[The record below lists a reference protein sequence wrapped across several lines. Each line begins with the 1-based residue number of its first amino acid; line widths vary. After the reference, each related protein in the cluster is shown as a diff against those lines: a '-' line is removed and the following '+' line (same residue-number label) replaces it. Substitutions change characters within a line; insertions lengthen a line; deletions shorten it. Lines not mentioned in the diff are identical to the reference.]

1 MRMELKRRGWR
12 ERTGLFF
19 GAAGLAWLFFL
30 RAGPGLSAT
39 MSSGPKE
46 ADQRWFKVNLE
57 SETIGYIKETGSRV
71 QQSGRWRWR
80 SVSESKI
87 TINRLGQKIE
97 MTLRA
102 EYLEREDG
110 RLEKIITD
118 QVLSSS
124 RVRTEIQVLENKF
137 EIKTMTD
144 KQTFRRELPYD
155 GQLLGPMGIG
165 LLSAESLN
173 SPGDKIEYR
182 TILPELGRVVSGER
196 ELVGEEEVECGRN
209 KIRARKIIE
218 KISPLVTSREVWL
231 DADGNEIKAVEPSP
245 FGQLITCLSS
255 EQEVMEAMAA
265 STGREQFFFS
275 SLIKADVRLPQARRL
290 ERLVVRLT
298 HKKPELGWPEL
309 ENEYQ
314 KILEKNNGS
323 LAVELSRVIIKG
335 GGPGKLQAAEL
346 KPYLEASSYL
356 DFNDPEIKKAAAQ
369 AIGREK
375 DAAPRALKLRDWVS
389 ENLTFDPGFVF
400 APASEV
406 LRDKKAT
413 CAGYAALL
421 AALLRASGIP
431 SSYLVGLAY
440 VNGVWGGHAWVEAWL
455 DGQWVPLDA
464 ALPSPGPA
472 DAARLAIAR
481 SSLKDGLTESLLAA
495 QRFFGYVTVEVLE
508 FNLGQ
513 RTIQVPAGQ
522 PLYEIKNGKY
532 WNNGLQIGL
541 RAPDGFNFSE
551 VDRTWPDKT
560 LLALSGPDGPTV
572 RILQESWF
580 PADKPE
586 QHLWKRLGQEVRE
599 GRPAYLTVW
608 GKRHPALVS
617 GEVAAAA
624 VKNGVD
630 LFIVIARG
638 ANSEKLLIQV
648 LNNLENKLMAI
659 R

>member
-1 MRMELKRRGWR
+1 MELKTRGWR
-12 ERTGLFF
+12 KRAGLFF
-19 GAAGLAWLFFL
+19 GAAGLAWLFIL
-30 RAGPGLSAT
+30 WTGPGLSGAV
-39 MSSGPKE
+39 SSGPKD
-46 ADQRWFKVNLE
+46 ADQRWYKVSLE
-57 SETIGYIKETGSRV
+57 SETIGYVKETGSRV
-71 QQSGRWRWR
+71 QQAGRRCWR

-87 TINRLGQKIE
+87 TISRLGQKIE

-102 EYLEREDG
+102 EHLESEDG
-110 RLEKIITD
+110 RLEKIKTD

-124 RVRTEIQVLENKF
+124 RVRTEIQVLENRF
-137 EIKTMTD
+137 EIKTITD
-144 KQTFRRELPYD
+144 KQTFSREVPYD

-165 LLSAESLN
+165 LLSAERLK

-182 TILPELGRVVSGER
+182 TIFPELGRVVSGER
-196 ELVGEEEVECGRN
+196 ELVGEEEVECGRK
-209 KIRARKIIE
+209 KIKARKIIE

-245 FGQLITCLSS
+245 FGQLVTCLSS

-265 STGREQFFFS
+265 ATGREQFFLS
-275 SLIKADVRLPQARRL
+275 SLIKAKARLPQARRL

-314 KILEKNNGS
+314 KILERKNGS
-323 LAVELSRVIIKG
+323 LVVELSRVNIKSEG
-335 GGPGKLQAAEL
+335 AGKLQAAEL
-346 KPYLEASSYL
+346 QPYLEAGSYL
-356 DFNDPEIKKAAAQ
+356 DFNDPEIKKAAAR
-369 AIGREK
+369 AVGREK
-375 DAAPRALKLRDWVS
+375 DTARQALKLRDWVS

-431 SSYLVGLAY
+431 SSYLVGLVY
-440 VNGVWGGHAWVEAWL
+440 VNGVWGGHAWVEAWV
-455 DGQWVPLDA
+455 GGKWVPLDA

-508 FNLGQ
+508 FNLSQ
-513 RTIQVPAGQ
+513 RAIQVPAGQ
-522 PLYEIKNGKY
+522 PLYEIKDGKY

-541 RAPDGFNFSE
+541 RAPEGFNFSDA
-551 VDRTWPDKT
+551 DRTWPDKT
-560 LLALSGPDGPTV
+560 LLALSGPERQTV

-586 QHLWKRLGQEVRE
+586 QYLWKRLGKEVRA
-599 GRPAYLTVW
+599 GRPAYLPAW
-608 GKRHPALVS
+608 GKKHPALVS
-617 GEVAAAA
+617 GEGAAAA
-624 VKNGVD
+624 VANGVD
-630 LFIVIARG
+630 LFIVITRG
-638 ANSEKLLIQV
+638 PDSEKLLTQV
-648 LNNLENKLMAI
+648 LNNLENKLTAV